1 MAKFVRRQAPPEGFE
16 IIEPMLEAL
25 EAELRE
31 RVNEPHEGKR
41 KTEALWPVH
50 QINWQKSRYV
60 YDMHY
65 EFGAIS
71 KDVYDYCIRHKLV
84 DGALIAKWKKPG
96 YEKLCSTHTINPKNY
111 KFGTVSICRVP
122 RNKLPPGQTN
132 IEDPTTGCQGCASGP
147 GGKKNIFG
155 NKYGQ
160 RLAAI
165 QIARQKRKEQ
175 QQDQTKEESEHDVS
189 SDEDNSEPETA
200 RAKIW
205 GNEDEEELGQEGIEE
220 EEGPDAK
227 KQRAA

>member
-25 EAELRE
+25 EVELRE

-84 DGALIAKWKKPG
+84 DGALIAK
-96 YEKLCSTHTINPKNY
+96 
-111 KFGTVSICRVP
+111 
-122 RNKLPPGQTN
+122 
-132 IEDPTTGCQGCASGP
+132 
-147 GGKKNIFG
+147 
-155 NKYGQ
+155 
-160 RLAAI
+160 
-165 QIARQKRKEQ
+165 
-175 QQDQTKEESEHDVS
+175 
-189 SDEDNSEPETA
+189 
-200 RAKIW
+200 
-205 GNEDEEELGQEGIEE
+205 
-220 EEGPDAK
+220 
-227 KQRAA
+227 